1 VIQSSPGVQSRKR
14 DHLGRGK
21 SMSRRKGDYRPGATS
36 SGQTMTEYA
45 LILVTIAIVATAFVQ
60 NAGTIINT
68 LVSHVIT
75 LF

>member
-1 VIQSSPGVQSRKR
+1 
-14 DHLGRGK
+14 
-21 SMSRRKGDYRPGATS
+21 MSRRKGVYRLGAIS
-36 SGQTMTEYA
+36 SGQTMAEYA

-68 LVSHVIT
+68 FVSHVIT

>member
-1 VIQSSPGVQSRKR
+1 
-14 DHLGRGK
+14 
-21 SMSRRKGDYRPGATS
+21 MSRRKGVYRLGATS